1 MAAIEQV
8 GDLLPTTAAT
18 PLRRALGIGGTLI
31 AWYLLQTLVS
41 VITLAILGRLGDA
54 ALAGMGAA
62 GVLYAMAMALLVGFD
77 TGVQAITARLVGAGE
92 GAQLGRVIN
101 EALVASA
108 PFGVLLAFGFWRY
121 GAAAV
126 GLMLRDPA
134 AVSAGSAFIAPEA
147 ASLAFLAVTIPF
159 NAIWIAS
166 GRPWVTFWVTVVT
179 ASLQAL
185 LTVWLVFGG
194 GPVAPMGIA
203 GAGLAGSLDTFAGLV
218 IQMALSLK
226 ALPIPGLL
234 RTRPS
239 GRGVLRILAIGWP
252 VSAQQCFLQVGLLI
266 SFVIVARLGTA
277 SAAAA
282 NVLVT
287 LTQLPIQVS
296 MALGVTTGVLAGQAL
311 GQGRSVAA
319 RGWGWRVSGWCAVVL
334 GAVGLVVAFDPA
346 PLLSLFLH
354 TPTTLAL
361 ADWPARMIGATI
373 GLDALG
379 RVLGFALRG
388 AGATK
393 MASGVPFLSQWVVQ
407 IPLMGVAVALG
418 YGLTGVAAVQ
428 AGITVIDAAVLAW
441 FWSGERWTRALAS
454 RAVAS
459 ERLQAPRRVA
469 VLGGAGAGKS
479 TLARR
484 LGERL
489 GLPVIHLDRLVFG
502 PGWRQRDTAVVRAD
516 LETALPSEGWIVEGT
531 YPELFDLTL
540 SEADLI
546 LWLEQ
551 PAWRRLWRT
560 WRKTR
565 IHRHAPR
572 LDRPDGCEEVFG
584 LDYAKT
590 VLSFGGWSPA
600 WERRLTTASA
610 GRPARRIKG
619 DRAASDL
626 VESLTRPH

>member
-1 MAAIEQV
+1 MAAIEQGV
-8 GDLLPTTAAT
+8 GPVPATT
-18 PLRRALGIGGTLI
+18 PLHRALGMGGTLI
-31 AWYLLQTLVS
+31 AWYLLQTVVS
-41 VITLAILGRLGDA
+41 VITLAILGKLGDA

-62 GVLYAMAMALLVGFD
+62 GVLYAMTMALLVGFD

-92 GAQLGRVIN
+92 GAQLGRVLN

-108 PFGVLLAFGFWRY
+108 PFGVLLAIGFWRY
-121 GAAAV
+121 GSVAV

-159 NAIWIAS
+159 NSIWIAS

-179 ASLQAL
+179 SALQAL

-194 GPVAPMGIA
+194 GPIGPMGIA

-218 IQMALSLK
+218 IQMTLGLK

-234 RTRPS
+234 RARPS
-239 GRGVLRILAIGWP
+239 VRGVLRILAIGWP

-311 GQGRSVAA
+311 GQGRSGAA
-319 RGWGWRVSGWCAVVL
+319 RGWGWRVSGWCAAAL
-334 GAVGLVVAFDPA
+334 GAAGLVVALDPT

-361 ADWPARMIGATI
+361 ADWPARLIGVTI

-428 AGITVIDAAVLAW
+428 AGITVIDAVVLAW
-441 FWSGERWTRALAS
+441 FWSGERWTKALAI
-454 RAVAS
+454 A
-459 ERLQAPRRVA
+459 APAPDLRPARRIVI
-469 VLGGAGAGKS
+469 LGGAGAGKS

-484 LGERL
+484 LAERL
-489 GLPVIHLDRLVFG
+489 GLPVVHLDRLIYG
-502 PGWRQRDTAVVRAD
+502 PSWRKRDLSAVRAD
-516 LETALPSEGWIVEGT
+516 LDASLPSDGWIVEGT
-531 YPELFDLTL
+531 YPDLFDLTL
-540 SEADLI
+540 PKADLI
-546 LWLEQ
+546 VWLEQ
-551 PAWRRLWRT
+551 PAWRRLWRS

-565 IHRHAPR
+565 INKDAPR
-572 LDRPDGCEEVFG
+572 LDRPDGCEEGFG
-584 LDYAKT
+584 LTYARA
-590 VLSFGGWSPA
+590 VLSFGGWSTA
-600 WERRLTTASA
+600 LEQRLSVAS
-610 GRPARRIKG
+610 GKRPVKRIKG
-619 DRAASDL
+619 DRAVSDF
-626 VESLTRPH
+626 VESLTAPH

>member
-1 MAAIEQV
+1 MAAIEQAE
-8 GDLLPTTAAT
+8 DLVPATTAA
-18 PLRRALGIGGTLI
+18 PLRRALGMGGTLV
-31 AWYLLQTLVS
+31 AWYLLQTVVS
-41 VITLAILGRLGDA
+41 VITLAILGKLGDA

-62 GVLYAMAMALLVGFD
+62 GVLYAMTMALLVGFD

-92 GAQLGRVIN
+92 GAQLGRVLN

-108 PFGVLLAFGFWRY
+108 PFGVLLALGFWRY
-121 GAAAV
+121 GAVAV

-134 AVSAGSAFIAPEA
+134 AVSAGSAFVAPEA

-179 ASLQAL
+179 SALQAL

-203 GAGLAGSLDTFAGLV
+203 GAGLAGSLDTFAGLI
-218 IQMALSLK
+218 IQMTLGLK

-234 RTRPS
+234 RARPS
-239 GRGVLRILAIGWP
+239 LQGVLRILAIGWP

-287 LTQLPIQVS
+287 LAQLPIQVS

-311 GQGRSVAA
+311 GQGRSGAA

-334 GAVGLVVAFDPA
+334 GAIGLVVAFDPA

-407 IPLMGVAVALG
+407 IPLMGVAVAMG

-441 FWSGERWTRALAS
+441 FWNGERWTKALAI
-454 RAVAS
+454 A
-459 ERLQAPRRVA
+459 APEPDLRPARRIVI
-469 VLGGAGAGKS
+469 LGGAGAGKS

-484 LGERL
+484 LAERL
-489 GLPVIHLDRLVFG
+489 GLPVVHLDRLIYG
-502 PGWRQRDTAVVRAD
+502 PNWRKRDLGAIRAD
-516 LETALPSEGWIVEGT
+516 LAASLPSEGWIVEGT
-531 YPELFDLTL
+531 YPDLFDLTL
-540 SEADLI
+540 PKADLI
-546 LWLEQ
+546 LWIEQ

-565 IHRHAPR
+565 IHKNAPR
-572 LDRPDGCEEVFG
+572 ADRPDGCEEGFG
-584 LDYAKT
+584 LTYAKA
-590 VLSFGGWSPA
+590 VLSFGGWSSA
-600 WERRLTTASA
+600 LEQQLSKAS
-610 GRPARRIKG
+610 GNRPSRRIKG
-619 DRAASDL
+619 DRAVSDF
-626 VESLTRPH
+626 VESLAPPH

>member
-1 MAAIEQV
+1 MAAIEQPMDV
-8 GDLLPTTAAT
+8 VPATTAT
-18 PLRRALGIGGTLI
+18 PLRRALGMGGTLI
-31 AWYLLQTLVS
+31 AWYLLQTVVS

-62 GVLYAMAMALLVGFD
+62 GVLYAMTMALLVGFD

-92 GAQLGRVIN
+92 VGQLGRVLN

-108 PFGVLLAFGFWRY
+108 PFGVLLALGFWRY

-179 ASLQAL
+179 STLQAL

-194 GPVAPMGIA
+194 GPVAAMGIA
-203 GAGLAGSLDTFAGLV
+203 GAGLAGSLDTFAGFT
-218 IQMALSLK
+218 IQVALGLK

-234 RTRPS
+234 RARPS
-239 GRGVLRILAIGWP
+239 VQGVLRILAIGWP

-311 GQGRSVAA
+311 GQGRSSAA
-319 RGWGWRVSGWCAVVL
+319 RGWGWTVSGWCAGAL
-334 GAVGLVVAFDPA
+334 GAVGMVVAFDSA
-346 PLLSLFLH
+346 PLLGLFLH
-354 TPTTLAL
+354 TPATLAL

-441 FWSGERWTRALAS
+441 FWSGERWTKALAI
-454 RAVAS
+454 AAP
-459 ERLQAPRRVA
+459 EPAPRPARRIVI
-469 VLGGAGAGKS
+469 LGGAGAGKS

-484 LGERL
+484 LAEPL
-489 GLPVIHLDRLVFG
+489 GLPVVHLDRLIYG
-502 PGWRQRDTAVVRAD
+502 PGWRKRDLSAVRAD
-516 LETALPSEGWIVEGT
+516 LEASLPSEGWIVEGT
-531 YPELFDLTL
+531 YPDLFDLTL
-540 SEADLI
+540 PKADLI

-551 PAWRRLWRT
+551 PAWRRLWRS

-565 IHRHAPR
+565 IHKDAPR
-572 LDRPDGCEEVFG
+572 LDRPDGCEEGFG
-584 LDYAKT
+584 LTYARD
-590 VLSFGGWSPA
+590 VLSFGGWSSA
-600 WERRLTTASA
+600 LERRLNTAS
-610 GRPARRIKG
+610 GNRPSRRISG
-619 DRAASDL
+619 DRAVSDL
-626 VESLTRPH
+626 VESLTAPH